1 MPKKKKANGRLAVV
15 PDTVDIRQEEEPA
28 DAASADSENS
38 IKPPPEKEAVCPQQN
53 DGVAVVVAGVT
64 VEPVNVVGQVA
75 VAQPVNVDSDWGVT
89 PTGCYSSRP
98 GGSSGAG
105 STEQSCWRGENH
117 PHTGFEGGR
126 RTVDGINSSR
136 RQQRQW
142 HSKAC
147 SWQSGDNGGG
157 ENGGGCQCELA
168 SVP

>member
-1 MPKKKKANGRLAVV
+1 MPKKKKANGRLTVV

-38 IKPPPEKEAVCPQQN
+38 IKPPEKEASFLLCVRSRTMVSLSWWQGLPSSQS
-53 DGVAVVVAGVT
+53 T
-64 VEPVNVVGQVA
+64 
-75 VAQPVNVDSDWGVT
+75 
-89 PTGCYSSRP
+89 SSRP
-98 GGSSGAG
+98 GGSGGAG
-105 STEQSCWRGENH
+105 STEKSCWRGKKH

-126 RTVDGINSSR
+126 RPVDGINSSR
-136 RQQRQW
+136 RQWCQC